1 VTAVIEPEE
10 EIDWPPIER
19 MLMAWRMGMVALLL
33 VLGLLCAL
41 QLARSVAWRAVDTEI
56 TYGSGTEYLY

>member
-1 VTAVIEPEE
+1 MIEPDEE
-10 EIDWPPIER
+10 VDRPPIER
-19 MLMAWRMGMVALLL
+19 MLMAWRFGMAALAL

-56 TYGSGTEYLY
+56 TYGSGAEYLY